1 MNTDSESFI
10 IDAPITKEL
19 LEQTAKIAR
28 LLARNNSH
36 ILLVGEA
43 GGRQFHAVYAAATMQ
58 QAKVQMVQGS
68 CNYSLID
75 FYNDLKLVSSRCNF
89 IGSNRDSPIPNY
101 RQWTYNVCLFVVFLF
116 ICPVRYIL
124 CPHNVGN
131 ANGCFGESMHLFG
144 H

>member
-43 GGRQFHAVYAAATMQ
+43 GGRQLHAVYAAATMQ

-75 FYNDLKLVSSRCNF
+75 FYNDLKLVSSRC
-89 IGSNRDSPIPNY
+89 
-101 RQWTYNVCLFVVFLF
+101 
-116 ICPVRYIL
+116 
-124 CPHNVGN
+124 
-131 ANGCFGESMHLFG
+131 
-144 H
+144 

>member
-89 IGSNRDSPIPNY
+89 IGSNIPPSQIIDNGL
-101 RQWTYNVCLFVVFLF
+101 TMFVCLLFSCLFVLSDTF
-116 ICPVRYIL
+116 C
-124 CPHNVGN
+124 
-131 ANGCFGESMHLFG
+131 A
-144 H
+144 